1 MYIVRCLPAMCSP
14 HHPLSTP
21 PADSTAVPPAAN
33 ASQCP
38 PHPGFIGGLCIRCGA
53 LRSGDANGEPN
64 IALRYLHQGLELSA
78 EEAERVRRSTSARA
92 LADRRLVLVL
102 DLDHTLLN
110 STRYIDLTPDGA
122 RAAGGGA
129 SGVRLAESERHGP
142 RPKTVPIGCREYI
155 NNSLCTLPY

>member
-1 MYIVRCLPAMCSP
+1 MYIVRYLPVTCSP
-14 HHPLSTP
+14 RHRLSTP
-21 PADSTAVPPAAN
+21 PADSTPVPPAAST
-33 ASQCP
+33 SQCP

-78 EEAERVRRSTSARA
+78 EEAERVRRSTSAQV

-110 STRYIDLTPDGA
+110 STRYIDLTPEGA
-122 RAAGGGA
+122 LAGGRA
-129 SGVRLAESERHGP
+129 SEVYLAEIEFQGP
-142 RPKTVPIGCREYI
+142 QP
-155 NNSLCTLPY
+155 LQ